1 MGRVYEALKR
11 AAEQNGA
18 RGNGN
23 GNGDSSSQAREEKGL
38 APHAESNG
46 NGSRTDASAKPH
58 AEASKKVR
66 AVAAVEE
73 PAKTAATAVADDA
86 PELFR
91 RTSRHFQSPETAHR
105 SAPTGHTGTPVGS
118 ALPDGSAPREAGATL
133 GAAGSART
141 PEFVSVDISAARVE
155 PHLVAITQPRSAHA
169 ERFRSLRTRILHAG
183 ERKKMQAF
191 VITSAGVMEGK
202 TLTAINLSWLLAQT
216 DGVRALLIDGDLRN
230 PCAADY
236 LGLDAPTGLSEVLG
250 GEATLEESIIRLE
263 PAGLHLLP
271 GGSAR
276 DDVAEILSGPKFSA
290 VLREARRMFD
300 YIIIDAPPLGIFT
313 DATVLISRADS
324 ALIVARANKTRYAAL
339 ERLLEPLP
347 RERLL
352 GVILNGSDEQLNE
365 QNYYYRR
372 YSSRRNAEGA
382 GEAKKG
388 TREE

>member
-1 MGRVYEALKR
+1 MGRVYDALRR
-11 AAEQNGA
+11 AAESGPA
-18 RGNGN
+18 EKRNGN
-23 GNGDSSSQAREEKGL
+23 GNASGKAASAEKGI
-38 APHAESNG
+38 ASVASNGRNGSHAAVGSHAE
-46 NGSRTDASAKPH
+46 NGSASVADART
-58 AEASKKVR
+58 AEVKS
-66 AVAAVEE
+66 VAAVAEE
-73 PAKTAATAVADDA
+73 SDA
-86 PELFR
+86 PEVFLR
-91 RTSRHFQSPETAHR
+91 NSRHFKSPETAQR
-105 SAPTGHTGTPVGS
+105 SAPTEHTGTDGGS
-118 ALPDGSAPREAGATL
+118 ALPAATASRAAGATL

-141 PEFVSVDISAARVE
+141 PEFVTLDISAARVE
-155 PHLVAITQPRSAHA
+155 PHLVAITQPRSGHA
-169 ERFRSLRTRILHAG
+169 ERFRSLRTRVLHAG

-191 VITSAGVMEGK
+191 VITSAGIMEGK

-236 LGLDAPTGLSEVLG
+236 LGLDAPTGLSEVLA
-250 GEATLEESIIRLE
+250 GETTLEDAIVRLE

-313 DATVLISRADS
+313 DATVLISRADA

-339 ERLLEPLP
+339 EKLLEPLP

-365 QNYYYRR
+365 QNYYYYRR
-372 YSSRRNAEGA
+372 YKSVRDGGGEQEG
-382 GEAKKG
+382 
-388 TREE
+388 